1 MREKKKAILDDV
13 RKATRALTWNQKHTQ
28 LTRRVKAVEM
38 KDRSPF
44 NQLKKDLLKIYA
56 DYDQCTREWG
66 REVEIDT
73 LLMVAE
79 KLLEKRM
86 RLEDVN
92 DITEVPIDTIKLW
105 FG

>member
-1 MREKKKAILDDV
+1 
-13 RKATRALTWNQKHTQ
+13 
-28 LTRRVKAVEM
+28 M

-79 KLLEKRM
+79 KLLEKGM

-92 DITEVPIDTIKLW
+92 DITEVPIDNIKLW

>member
-1 MREKKKAILDDV
+1 
-13 RKATRALTWNQKHTQ
+13 
-28 LTRRVKAVEM
+28 M

-73 LLMVAE
+73 LLTVAE
-79 KLLEKRM
+79 KLLEKGM

>member
-1 MREKKKAILDDV
+1 
-13 RKATRALTWNQKHTQ
+13 
-28 LTRRVKAVEM
+28 M

-92 DITEVPIDTIKLW
+92 DITEVPIDNIKLW

>member
-1 MREKKKAILDDV
+1 
-13 RKATRALTWNQKHTQ
+13 
-28 LTRRVKAVEM
+28 M

-73 LLMVAE
+73 LLTVAK

>member
-1 MREKKKAILDDV
+1 
-13 RKATRALTWNQKHTQ
+13 
-28 LTRRVKAVEM
+28 M
-38 KDRSPF
+38 KDRSLF

-79 KLLEKRM
+79 KLLEKGM
-86 RLEDVN
+86 RLEEVN
-92 DITEVPIDTIKLW
+92 DITEIPIDTIKLW

>member
-1 MREKKKAILDDV
+1 
-13 RKATRALTWNQKHTQ
+13 
-28 LTRRVKAVEM
+28 M

-79 KLLEKRM
+79 KLLEKGM

>member
-1 MREKKKAILDDV
+1 
-13 RKATRALTWNQKHTQ
+13 
-28 LTRRVKAVEM
+28 M

-73 LLMVAE
+73 LLTVAK
-79 KLLEKRM
+79 KLLEKGM

>member
-1 MREKKKAILDDV
+1 
-13 RKATRALTWNQKHTQ
+13 
-28 LTRRVKAVEM
+28 M

>member
-1 MREKKKAILDDV
+1 MIEKKKTILDNV
-13 RKATRALTWNQKHTQ
+13 WQANRELTWNQKHTK
-28 LTRRVKAVEM
+28 LPRRIKAVE
-38 KDRSPF
+38 DRSLF

-73 LLMVAE
+73 LLTVAK

>member
-1 MREKKKAILDDV
+1 
-13 RKATRALTWNQKHTQ
+13 
-28 LTRRVKAVEM
+28 M
-38 KDRSPF
+38 KDRSLF

>member
-1 MREKKKAILDDV
+1 
-13 RKATRALTWNQKHTQ
+13 
-28 LTRRVKAVEM
+28 M

-79 KLLEKRM
+79 KLLEKGM
-86 RLEDVN
+86 RLEEVN
-92 DITEVPIDTIKLW
+92 DITEIPIDTIKLW

>member
-1 MREKKKAILDDV
+1 
-13 RKATRALTWNQKHTQ
+13 
-28 LTRRVKAVEM
+28 M
-38 KDRSPF
+38 KDRSPL
-44 NQLKKDLLKIYA
+44 NPLKKDLLKIYA

>member
-1 MREKKKAILDDV
+1 
-13 RKATRALTWNQKHTQ
+13 
-28 LTRRVKAVEM
+28 M
-38 KDRSPF
+38 KDRSLF

-92 DITEVPIDTIKLW
+92 DITEIPIDTIKLW

>member
-1 MREKKKAILDDV
+1 
-13 RKATRALTWNQKHTQ
+13 
-28 LTRRVKAVEM
+28 M

-66 REVEIDT
+66 REVEMDT

-79 KLLEKRM
+79 KLLRKGIRPK
-86 RLEDVN
+86 DVN
-92 DITEVPIDTIKLW
+92 DVTGIPIDDIKLW

>member
-92 DITEVPIDTIKLW
+92 DITEIPIDTIKLW

>member
-1 MREKKKAILDDV
+1 
-13 RKATRALTWNQKHTQ
+13 
-28 LTRRVKAVEM
+28 M

-73 LLMVAE
+73 LLTVAE

>member
-1 MREKKKAILDDV
+1 
-13 RKATRALTWNQKHTQ
+13 
-28 LTRRVKAVEM
+28 M
-38 KDRSPF
+38 KDRSSF
-44 NQLKKDLLKIYA
+44 HRLKKDLLKICA

-73 LLMVAE
+73 LLTVAE
-79 KLLEKRM
+79 KLLEKGM

>member
-1 MREKKKAILDDV
+1 MIEKKKTILDNV
-13 RKATRALTWNQKHTQ
+13 WQANRELTWNQKHTK
-28 LTRRVKAVEM
+28 LPRRIKAVE
-38 KDRSPF
+38 DRSLF

-66 REVEIDT
+66 REVEMDT

-79 KLLEKRM
+79 KLLRKGIRPK
-86 RLEDVN
+86 DVN
-92 DITEVPIDTIKLW
+92 DVTGIPIDDIKLW

>member
-1 MREKKKAILDDV
+1 
-13 RKATRALTWNQKHTQ
+13 
-28 LTRRVKAVEM
+28 M

-73 LLMVAE
+73 LLTVAE
-79 KLLEKRM
+79 KLLEKGM

-92 DITEVPIDTIKLW
+92 DITEVPIDNIKLW

>member
-1 MREKKKAILDDV
+1 
-13 RKATRALTWNQKHTQ
+13 
-28 LTRRVKAVEM
+28 M

-73 LLMVAE
+73 LLTVAE

-86 RLEDVN
+86 RLEDVS